1 MRHALPDDGV
11 FVDEVAQL
19 GFAARLAFPVYKP
32 RTFLS
37 PGYQDNLGWG
47 YGTALGVKAI
57 KPGTPVLSIAGDG
70 GFLYQANELATAVR
84 HKLGVVAVVF
94 DNGLFGN
101 VRLIQREQFGNRIIA
116 SDLTNP
122 DFRKYA
128 ESFGVA
134 AYRAKTARELQQ
146 ALEKALALGEPALIH
161 VPCGEMPSPWD
172 MILMKRVRG

>member
-1 MRHALPDDGV
+1 
-11 FVDEVAQL
+11 
-19 GFAARLAFPVYKP
+19 
-32 RTFLS
+32 
-37 PGYQDNLGWG
+37 
-47 YGTALGVKAI
+47 VKAI

>member
-1 MRHALPDDGV
+1 M
-11 FVDEVAQL
+11 
-19 GFAARLAFPVYKP
+19 
-32 RTFLS
+32 
-37 PGYQDNLGWG
+37 
-47 YGTALGVKAI
+47 
-57 KPGTPVLSIAGDG
+57 LSIAGDG

-84 HKLGVVAVVF
+84 HKLGVVVVVF
-94 DNGLFGN
+94 DNGLYGN

-116 SDLTNP
+116 SDLSNP

-134 AYRAKTARELQQ
+134 AYRAKTARELERT
-146 ALEKALALGEPALIH
+146 LEKALAAGEPALIH